1 MIYPV
6 HQGGIQIDQVH
17 NAALCREIGE
27 RLVIALG
34 QKPIGMSPRLMLLIS
49 RLRDKPSKPVN
60 SIG

>member
-6 HQGGIQIDQVH
+6 HQEGIQIDRVH

-34 QKPIGMSPRLMLLIS
+34 QKPTAVPLHLMLLMS
-49 RLRDKPSKPVN
+49 RLRDEPTKPVN
-60 SIG
+60 SIR